1 MPAQTFDYAAIA
13 PKVKSAVR
21 KAFPE
26 DTIIIQE
33 GYLGRVHLKVVS
45 ERFNGMSERGKQEYI
60 WDILRAE
67 LEPEAQEA
75 VSLAVAYSADA
86 L

>member
-1 MPAQTFDYAAIA
+1 MATPTYNFAEIA

-26 DTIIIQE
+26 DTVIVQE
-33 GYLGRVHLKVVS
+33 GYLGRIHLKVVS

-60 WDILRAE
+60 WDLLRAE
-67 LEPEAQEA
+67 LDPEAQQA
-75 VSLAVAYSADA
+75 ISLAVAYSTDE